1 MTSSQIIWRN
11 RIIWTLLLGGIAVL
25 WYSTVQHQLNS
36 ELSKVSIAIEKI
48 EGSKSLVSKKDI
60 IRDFKRI
67 VGENWDELQIK
78 ELDLVSLELEL
89 EKDSRVLNAEVF
101 LDAQNKL
108 YIQIEQREPI
118 MRIISDS
125 GENYYI
131 DNNGDKIQPIK
142 SVAARVPI
150 VTGHVMKYRSDWM
163 SQPKH
168 NLNDLYSLIS
178 SSSKDDF
185 LRALFE
191 QIHVDEGGQLTI
203 IPKFGGEKLF
213 FGDIRFL
220 DEKLENIKIAY
231 SRLLK
236 TEGYGKYAVLK
247 MDIPNQIVPSQEPD
261 SSE

>member
-1 MTSSQIIWRN
+1 M
-11 RIIWTLLLGGIAVL
+11 L

-36 ELSKVSIAIEKI
+36 ELSKVSILIDKI
-48 EGSKSLVSKKDI
+48 EGSKSLVTKKDI
-60 IRDFKRI
+60 ISDFKSI
-67 VGENWDELQIK
+67 VGENWSDLQIK
-78 ELDLVSLELEL
+78 ELDLVTLELEL

-118 MRIISDS
+118 MRIISDN

-131 DNNGDKIQPIK
+131 DNNGDRIQPIK
-142 SVAARVPI
+142 KLAARVPI
-150 VTGHVMKYRSDWM
+150 VTGKVMKYRPDWKDK
-163 SQPKH
+163 PKH
-168 NLNDLYSLIS
+168 NLNDLYTLVSN
-178 SSSKDDF
+178 SSKDDF

-191 QIHVDEGGQLTI
+191 QIHVDEEGHITI

-220 DEKLENIKIAY
+220 DEKLENIRIAY

-236 TEGYGKYAVLK
+236 TQGYGKYAVLK
-247 MDIPNQIVPSQEPD
+247 LDIPNQIVPSQKPD
-261 SSE
+261 RSE